1 MVFVVDETFS
11 AISGEEIPN
20 VYQVVVE
27 KVTDNIE
34 PLDNKVSK
42 TIIHIIESFFS
53 NEENSLL
60 YICDEKGNKAEQR
73 FKVFD
78 RWYRNSSINNDVLKK
93 DNVLNIRISE
103 TEEQI
108 VYTSFLFHKRNKDYK
123 KLIQIYDLI
132 EDTLNAK

>member
-78 RWYRNSSINNDVLKK
+78 RWYRNSSINNDV
-93 DNVLNIRISE
+93 
-103 TEEQI
+103 
-108 VYTSFLFHKRNKDYK
+108 
-123 KLIQIYDLI
+123 
-132 EDTLNAK
+132 